1 MSKASPIWPASA
13 AQEADRPR
21 LAEARGSLRH
31 DLALKGASGE
41 PAGRGLSRLVFH
53 MGVRLELGVQQGAR
67 AAGRA
72 RDEHCGAGGL
82 HRRLEASR
90 QGGQRNEREEGH
102 HHGSFAGVLENGQHG
117 AQTLQIYLFF
127 YSSS

>member
-1 MSKASPIWPASA
+1 
-13 AQEADRPR
+13 
-21 LAEARGSLRH
+21 
-31 DLALKGASGE
+31 
-41 PAGRGLSRLVFH
+41 

-72 RDEHCGAGGL
+72 RDEDRGAGGL

-90 QGGQRNEREEGH
+90 QGGQRNEREEG